1 MKDVL
6 ASFKKELQEDD
17 PFMEVVKP
25 HPIVEKL
32 LEKGYTGNKLSLIH
46 I

>member
-6 ASFKKELQEDD
+6 ASFKKELKEDD
-17 PFMEVVKP
+17 PFMEVKP

-32 LEKGYTGNKLSLIH
+32 LEKAIH
-46 I
+46 R

>member
-6 ASFKKELQEDD
+6 ASFKKVQPED

-25 HPIVEKL
+25 HP
-32 LEKGYTGNKLSLIH
+32 LSRLY
-46 I
+46 